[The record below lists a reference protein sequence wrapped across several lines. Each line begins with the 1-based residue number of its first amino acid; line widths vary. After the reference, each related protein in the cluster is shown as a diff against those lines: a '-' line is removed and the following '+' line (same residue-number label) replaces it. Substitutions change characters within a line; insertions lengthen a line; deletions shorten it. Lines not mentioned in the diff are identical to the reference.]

1 MILLIII
8 IITATTDVDFT
19 STSQDLVFSANL
31 VTVCA
36 TIPIVDDQIPEPVE
50 TFQVQLI
57 STSLS
62 RALLGQSL
70 ATVIITDNDSMSPN
84 LVPLII
90 QMYVAQ
96 VPDTCST

>member
-1 MILLIII
+1 M
-8 IITATTDVDFT
+8 DFT

-70 ATVIITDNDSMSPN
+70 ATVIITDIDSMSVVEKPN
-84 LVPLII
+84 LIPLII